1 MDDSF
6 VSRESTTAT
15 LIDFKRWSP
24 MMMLLLIESWCRTAT
39 ERSVSA
45 AGKVVSFSF
54 LFSRNL
60 PCVYRSDRNRLI
72 SGSFCWFL
80 FG

>member
-1 MDDSF
+1 MVSDDD
-6 VSRESTTAT
+6 VVIDRIMVQNGDGEERVRRREGG
-15 LIDFKRWSP
+15 L
-24 MMMLLLIESWCRTAT
+24 
-39 ERSVSA
+39 
-45 AGKVVSFSF
+45 F
-54 LFSRNL
+54 LFFFSRNL